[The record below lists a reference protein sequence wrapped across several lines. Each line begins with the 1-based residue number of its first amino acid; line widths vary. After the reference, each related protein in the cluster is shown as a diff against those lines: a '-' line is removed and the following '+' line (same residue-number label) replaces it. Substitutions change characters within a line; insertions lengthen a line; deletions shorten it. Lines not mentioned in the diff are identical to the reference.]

1 LSTRNFQQGEEF
13 AAANPARKRIMTEIA
28 ETSVYTIAH
37 TDALDAAYK
46 AGGIVSFHEGR
57 RWATARR
64 ILVAAREAGLRVPV
78 VFAAAEYTADL
89 IYFGWLEDVVL
100 GAAGADRATTF
111 RVSGLELLPKPRP
124 KKTSLVVEKTG
135 KPIPA
140 SHIRPYV
147 LCRTPE
153 FLRFLR
159 PPDFKEV
166 NPEHL
171 VSFSWGYWGWGSA
184 TAELIRAVD
193 AAEASRGFE
202 PPIFVDIRIRRSVRA
217 KGFTGDAFEKAVG
230 SDRSQWIQDLG
241 NESVLAGGG
250 PTRIKDPHAAAR
262 LLDLALKAA
271 ERRQRLLFFCACEFP
286 ISAGAQCH
294 RVDVADLVL
303 AEARRRRI
311 ALVVEEWPG
320 GEPADIAL
328 TLDEVEFRRVMRGA
342 KSIRIG
348 GQLPLGAAA
357 SVAWG
362 SPLKLNGGDHEP
374 LLTGRVEWS
383 SRGWALRV
391 FHTAESTE
399 VFRKEFGFLP
409 RKSGGRR

>member
-1 LSTRNFQQGEEF
+1 VIE
-13 AAANPARKRIMTEIA
+13 KRAVPRIA
-28 ETSVYTIAH
+28 ETCVYTIVH
-37 TDALDAAYK
+37 TDRLKAAYA
-46 AGGIVSFHEGR
+46 AGGQGTFEEGR
-57 RWATARR
+57 RWVTARR
-64 ILVAAREAGLRVPV
+64 FLAVARGAGRRVPV
-78 VFAAAEYTADL
+78 LFAAAEHTAHL
-89 IYFGWLEDVVL
+89 IYFGWLEEVVL
-100 GAAGADRATTF
+100 GAVGAGRATTF
-111 RVSGLELLPKPRP
+111 RVSGLKPFPKPHP
-124 KKTSLVVEKTG
+124 KKTSLVVESTG

-153 FLRFLR
+153 FLRSLR
-159 PPDFKEV
+159 PPELREV
-166 NPEHL
+166 KPDHL
-171 VSFSWGYWGWGSA
+171 VLFSWGYWGWGNA

-230 SDRSQWIQDLG
+230 LGRYRWIQDLG
-241 NESVLAGGG
+241 NESVLTGRRGRCIRN
-250 PTRIKDPHAAAR
+250 PRAAAR
-262 LLDLALKAA
+262 LLDLALEAA
-271 ERRQRLLFFCACEFP
+271 QRRRRILFFCACEFP
-286 ISAGAQCH
+286 ISCH
-294 RVDVADLVL
+294 RDDVAKLVL
-303 AEARRRRI
+303 AEARRRGI

-320 GEPADIAL
+320 GQPADILL
-328 TLDEVEFRRVMRGA
+328 TLDEVEFRRVASGA

-348 GQLPLGAAA
+348 NQLPLGAAA

-362 SPLKLNGGDHEP
+362 SPLKLNDGNHEP

-399 VFRKEFGFLP
+399 VFRKEYGFLP
-409 RKSGGRR
+409 RKSGGRG